1 MDLKNLNTSLE
12 NNSSQFKEQNSTSPQ
27 KPYPGLFP
35 VTTPRG
41 GHCPNI
47 SHNVLVLSV

>member
-1 MDLKNLNTSLE
+1 MNFKNLDTSLE
-12 NNSSQFKEQNSTSPQ
+12 NSSQFKEQNSTSPQ
-27 KPYPGLFP
+27 KPYTGLFP

-41 GHCPNI
+41 DHYPNI